1 MFALLIGCYWGTEKF
16 FKQDFGTAVF
26 PGCGSITS
34 GRVGF
39 MGPPTAKKN
48 PVYSEVAILYLSVFQ
63 KFSDI

>member
-16 FKQDFGTAVF
+16 FKQDFVF